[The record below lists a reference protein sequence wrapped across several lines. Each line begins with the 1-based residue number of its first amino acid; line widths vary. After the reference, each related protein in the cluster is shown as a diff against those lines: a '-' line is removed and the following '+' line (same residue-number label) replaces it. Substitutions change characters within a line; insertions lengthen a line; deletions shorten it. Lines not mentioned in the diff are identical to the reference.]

1 MKSILYVGA
10 TLMIGASIYG
20 FVDYKQTQGKKEFKE
35 MYAEEKA
42 PVVIDEKKVTGPELV
57 VKEEPATIQ
66 NVDKNKKIV
75 AKKQAVSKKDED
87 VITSIKPIG
96 DDEAVATSA
105 IKEIEKTNVE
115 VKASKESG
123 TEKKVV
129 KKRKLSTKLFS
140 RGALDERY
148 TEPKVKKETL
158 KEEVKKTENK
168 L

>member
-1 MKSILYVGA
+1 
-10 TLMIGASIYG
+10 MIGASIYG

-42 PVVIDEKKVTGPELV
+42 PVVIDEKKVTETEPV
-57 VKEEPATIQ
+57 VTKDPVSFQ
-66 NVDKNKKIV
+66 NVSNNKKAII
-75 AKKQAVSKKDED
+75 KKQTVSKEDDE

-96 DDEAVATSA
+96 DDEAVVTSA
-105 IKEIEKTNVE
+105 IKDIENTNVN
-115 VKASKESG
+115 VKTSKDSG

-148 TEPKVKKETL
+148 TEPKVKKDII

-168 L
+168 ER

>member
-42 PVVIDEKKVTGPELV
+42 TVVIDEKKVTETEPV
-57 VKEEPATIQ
+57 VTKDPVSFK
-66 NVDKNKKIV
+66 NVSNNKKAV
-75 AKKQAVSKKDED
+75 TKKQAVGKEEED
-87 VITSIKPIG
+87 VITSIKPIS
-96 DDEAVATSA
+96 DDEAVTTSE
-105 IKEIEKTNVE
+105 IKEIEKTNVD

-148 TEPKVKKETL
+148 TEPKVKKETM
-158 KEEVKKTENK
+158 KEEVKKTESK

>member
-35 MYAEEKA
+35 MYAEEKE
-42 PVVIDEKKVTGPELV
+42 PVIMDEKKVTEPELY
-57 VKEEPATIQ
+57 VKEEPVSFK
-66 NVDKNKKIV
+66 NVSNNKKAV
-75 AKKQAVSKKDED
+75 VKKQAVNKEDEE
-87 VITSIKPIG
+87 VIISIKPIG
-96 DDEAVATSA
+96 DDEAVATNA
-105 IKEIEKTNVE
+105 IKEIEKANVD
-115 VKASKESG
+115 VKTSKESG

-148 TEPKVKKETL
+148 TEPKVKKETT
-158 KEEVKKTENK
+158 KEEVIKVISKN
-168 L
+168 